1 MARRPQNVMKPTWF
15 GERETRRGGLLELN
29 RVMLGSG
36 IGAGK
41 FSLYQLREAW
51 ETATGL
57 PWIFVKALHSAD
69 KIVEDIDAVIGFL
82 RPLLNI
88 VEWNDDGPPLEEWAS
103 RYFMIE
109 RLEAG
114 KMPLDHMWAMTT
126 FALAT
131 SVPAKGF
138 AVFADKDVKQAGVSV
153 RYSAVEH
160 NWRTEIWPVQ
170 ICYVHGED
178 NRVARHEAETL
189 AEIMTFLQEGQPFKK
204 EAA

>member
-1 MARRPQNVMKPTWF
+1 MARRTQNVMKPTWF
-15 GERETRRGGLLELN
+15 GERETRKGGLLELN
-29 RVMLGSG
+29 RVMLGTG

-41 FSLYQLREAW
+41 FTLYQLREAW

-82 RPLLNI
+82 RPLFNI
-88 VEWNDDGPPLEEWAS
+88 MEWEDDGPLLDEWAS

-109 RLEAG
+109 RLKVG
-114 KMPLDHMWAMTT
+114 KMPLDHMWMLTT
-126 FALAT
+126 FALST

-138 AVFADKDVKQAGVSV
+138 AVFAEKDVKQAAVSI
-153 RYSAVEH
+153 RYSAVKH

-170 ICYVHGED
+170 CSYLVGED
-178 NRVARHEAETL
+178 TRIARHEAETL
-189 AEIMTFLQEGQPFKK
+189 AEIMTFLLEGQPFKE